1 MKTSLPHPNDIRL
14 RAAEGWLELG
24 NLAEARAELAEI
36 EDVYKTFPEVVQLSY
51 AIHQEAREW
60 AECVVAASAFVELVP
75 DHADG
80 WITRSFALHELKR
93 TREAH
98 DLLLPAAKLFPKVW
112 TIPYNL
118 ACYCAQ
124 LGELDASERWLA
136 RAKKIDKEQV
146 EQIAAEDPD
155 LKPLRDR
162 LLD

>member
-1 MKTSLPHPNDIRL
+1 MKTSLPHPNGIHL

-24 NLAEARAELAEI
+24 NLAEARAELEQIADEFKSSAA
-36 EDVYKTFPEVVQLSY
+36 VMQLRY

-60 AECVVAASAFVELVP
+60 AACVSAASAFVELAP
-75 DHADG
+75 EQADG

-98 DLLLPAAKLFPKVW
+98 DLLLPAVKLFPKVW

-118 ACYCAQ
+118 ACYSTQ
-124 LGELDASERWLA
+124 LGELDAGERWLLQ
-136 RAKKIDKEQV
+136 AKKINKAQV
-146 EQIAAEDPD
+146 EQAAADDPD

-162 LLD
+162 L